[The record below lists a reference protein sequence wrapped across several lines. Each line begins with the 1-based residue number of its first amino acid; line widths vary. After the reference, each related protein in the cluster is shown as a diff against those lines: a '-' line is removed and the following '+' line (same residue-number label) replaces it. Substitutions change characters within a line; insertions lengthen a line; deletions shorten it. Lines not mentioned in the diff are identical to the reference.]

1 MMELQFKDVFWARD
15 FTSQEGYDALL
26 QKMRDGRRM
35 CKDVEELLRMRA
47 QVEEK
52 YGKELVSIARKAG
65 GNTEINT
72 LRTSFETLKTQM
84 ENIGNLHIQV
94 AGQLKD
100 EVRRLEQYRERQ
112 KEQRK
117 KFEGVME
124 KMHKLKVNVYK
135 KTIEAKKNYDQKC
148 KDADE
153 AEYVHEKIS
162 NLATATPKQIE
173 KALCKSKN
181 CRDVANDA
189 DKNYKSSIDQL
200 DKTRQDWEQTYIK
213 TCEIFQQ
220 HEMDRINVLRNSL
233 WVHCN
238 QFSLQCV
245 KNDEMYEEV
254 RKGLENCDII
264 SDIQDFIKNEMTESS
279 PPAPIVYENY
289 YDRQAL
295 VDSNGMLR
303 TPGVMKRFTN
313 LLQDCSGSRQNLNE
327 DLSSS
332 VSTTSGD
339 KSDGVYASIAIS
351 GEPAEPSAPASSVCY
366 KALYEYTAQNHDEL
380 SIAVGDIVEVT
391 EEGEDGWWS
400 VRKNSQAGLVPGSY
414 LEKI

>member
-1 MMELQFKDVFWARD
+1 
-15 FTSQEGYDALL
+15 
-26 QKMRDGRRM
+26 
-35 CKDVEELLRMRA
+35 
-47 QVEEK
+47 
-52 YGKELVSIARKAG
+52 
-65 GNTEINT
+65 
-72 LRTSFETLKTQM
+72 M

>member
-72 LRTSFETLKTQM
+72 LRASFEALKTQM

-94 AGQLKD
+94 AGQLKE

-135 KTIEAKKNYDQKC
+135 KTTEAKKNYDQKC

-162 NLATATPKQIE
+162 NLMTATPKQIE

-220 HEMDRINVLRNSL
+220 HEMDRINILRNSL

-245 KNDEMYEEV
+245 RNDEMYEEV

-264 SDIQDFIKNEMTESS
+264 SDIQDFIKNEMTETS

-289 YDRQAL
+289 YDRQAS

-313 LLQDCSGSRQNLNE
+313 LLQDCSGSRQNLNDE
-327 DLSSS
+327 LGSS
-332 VSTTSGD
+332 VSTTSGE

-351 GEPAEPSAPASSVCY
+351 GEPAKPSAPASSACY

-380 SIAVGDIVEVT
+380 SIAVGDLVEVT